1 MHITEFQKS
10 EFTLGEKNRIIGE
23 RWTGM
28 DSDSK
33 EEYNESAK
41 GYPTSIT
48 SDPKEVWKEMQRLF
62 VNLEDNVCCMII
74 SMLMLFLVFW
84 YTI

>member
-1 MHITEFQKS
+1 
-10 EFTLGEKNRIIGE
+10 
-23 RWTGM
+23 M

-41 GYPTSIT
+41 IYPTS
-48 SDPKEVWKEMQRLF
+48 EVWKEMQRLF

-74 SMLMLFLVFW
+74 SMLYAYVYSGTQYSCASKSGKF
-84 YTI
+84 